1 MKAIRTP
8 GHINQSAFHILTVDV
23 EDYFQVEAFADCVPR
38 SSWSRWPSRVEQ
50 NTLRLLDLC
59 TEANVRGTFFVLGWV
74 AERIPS
80 LIKRIA
86 AAGHEL
92 ACHSYEHRCIFR
104 MSPKEFQEDT
114 RRAKD
119 LIEQAAG
126 LAIRGYRA
134 PSWSITEKS
143 LWALEILVEEG
154 FTYDSSIYP
163 VRHDLYGI
171 PGAASFAYEHRLK
184 AGRLLEFPPGT
195 IRLLGHTLPAA
206 GGGYLRLLPF
216 WYTAAAFRQTAGAGR
231 SLVTYVH
238 PWEIDPTQPRIPG
251 RWGSRLRHYAGLESV
266 EKKLKTML
274 RRWQFKAFADVLANP
289 CSTDEESVVHAATVE
304 KS

>member
-1 MKAIRTP
+1 
-8 GHINQSAFHILTVDV
+8 
-23 EDYFQVEAFADCVPR
+23 
-38 SSWSRWPSRVEQ
+38 VEQ

-59 TEANVRGTFFVLGWV
+59 AEAKVHGTFFVLGWV

-80 LIKRIA
+80 LVKRIA

-104 MSPKEFQEDT
+104 LSPQEFREDT
-114 RRAKD
+114 RRAKN

-126 LAIRGYRA
+126 IAVRGYRA

-154 FTYDSSIYP
+154 FSYDSSIYP
-163 VRHDLYGI
+163 IRHDLYGI
-171 PGAASFAYEHRLK
+171 PGAAPFAYEHRLT

-216 WYTAAAFRQTAGAGR
+216 WYTAAAIRQTETAGR
-231 SLVTYVH
+231 SLVIYIH
-238 PWEIDPTQPRIPG
+238 PWELDPGQPRIRG
-251 RWGSRLRHYAGLESV
+251 RWKSCLRHYAGLASV

-274 RRWQFKAFADVLANP
+274 TRWHFKAFADVLANP
-289 CSTDEESVVHAATVE
+289 CSTNGRFMIPAATQE
-304 KS
+304 RDS